1 VDEAAVTAQ
10 EGSQS
15 TYSAGVAAAGSCP
28 TLQQSGPH
36 STFEPPAAMA
46 PRRDSRPSSRR
57 PDRRSSREPR
67 GNRRSQ
73 PWRLPLPSRSSLAL
87 AGSALVGMVGASWLL
102 GLVWPLKDRATP
114 PRQEI
119 TAATLAEKPQRPI
132 TVLVIGID
140 ADRIGDSVNGAAP
153 RGPANSDA
161 LLLVRVN
168 PKGPLQVLNLPPEL
182 AVNLPGRKQPVA
194 LGSLYRAGGVALVAD
209 AVREVVG
216 LEPPKPDR
224 YLVLSRG
231 GLRDLVNGL
240 DGLEISPPGK
250 MKYEDKSLKY
260 RIDLLPGLQR
270 MGGAQVEQMVRFRD
284 RWLGE
289 SSRRANHQIV
299 ESALRERLGKP
310 EQLMTLPSLLASLR
324 DKVDTNLGSRETLSL
339 LAAAL
344 DDRRPAEFSSLPL
357 DPPKPGHDKLRQ
369 LPKDLPRPFWKEPAK
384 TVVGEAA
391 AP

>member
-1 VDEAAVTAQ
+1 
-10 EGSQS
+10 
-15 TYSAGVAAAGSCP
+15 
-28 TLQQSGPH
+28 
-36 STFEPPAAMA
+36 MA
-46 PRRDSRPSSRR
+46 PRRDSRPSARR
-57 PDRRSSREPR
+57 PDRGTARQPQAKRR
-67 GNRRSQ
+67 GWLRR
-73 PWRLPLPSRSSLAL
+73 PPLPSRRGLAL
-87 AGSALVGMVGASWLL
+87 AGSAAVGLIGAGWLL
-102 GLVWPLKDRATP
+102 GLVWPLKDRSAP

-119 TAATLAEKPQRPI
+119 TAATLAEKPRRPI
-132 TVLVIGID
+132 TVLVVGID
-140 ADRIGDSVNGAAP
+140 ADRIGDPVNGAAP

-194 LGSLYRAGGVALVAD
+194 LGTLYRAGGVALVAE
-209 AVREVVG
+209 AVRELVG

-240 DGLEISPPGK
+240 GGLELSPPRK
-250 MKYEDKSLKY
+250 MKYEDKSLNY

-289 SSRRANHQIV
+289 AGRRSNHQV
-299 ESALRERLGKP
+299 VQTALRERLGKP
-310 EQLMTLPSLLASLR
+310 EQLAALPSLLASLQ

-344 DDRRPAEFSSLPL
+344 DDRRPVEFSSLPL
-357 DPPKPGHDKLRQ
+357 DPAKPGHGKLRQ
-369 LPKDLPRPFWKEPAK
+369 LPKDLVRPFWKEPPNITA
-384 TVVGEAA
+384 ADPA
-391 AP
+391 APAGDNPAEAGATSPP